1 MNDILLADQAIK
13 AVLEKYDFQT
23 VLDIGCGQGLHSK
36 IFRQHLKTVIG
47 IDASS
52 HWGTPEI
59 AADFLTHPFTEPFD
73 LVWCSHVLEHQP
85 NVQQFLHKIYAA
97 LKPGGILAITVP
109 PRKPNIVGGHV
120 SIWNAG
126 LLLYNLILAGFDCRD
141 AMVRQYD
148 YNISVIV
155 RKSHASLP
163 PLKMDAGDIE
173 VLAPYFP
180 RSLEAV
186 QDFSGDIAEL
196 QWNQTPDPRPPA
208 GQVLDA
214 HTLSIQHFTDLP
226 EAHADD
232 MDALLWSLSCAEL
245 PGDIAEF
252 GVFQGRSLRA
262 MSERQPL
269 RTVHGFDS
277 FIGLP
282 EDWVRSKE
290 STYKKGHFNTGR
302 LPLLQS
308 QHRNIHIHPGFFNA
322 SLPVWKCTLKN
333 PLALLH
339 IDVDLYSSAKY
350 VLITLNDAI
359 APGTVIVF
367 DELSDWKK
375 SGVYPEWEDGEWRA
389 LKEWMF
395 ECNRQVRVL
404 ARGAHYSAAV
414 VVAN

>member
-1 MNDILLADQAIK
+1 MAEK
-13 AVLEKYDFQT
+13 ALQTVLEKYKFKT
-23 VLDIGCGQGLHSK
+23 VLDIGCGQGLHSN
-36 IFRQHLKTVIG
+36 IFRKNLKCAIG
-47 IDASS
+47 IDAST

-59 AADFLTHPFTEPFD
+59 VADFLTHQFKEPFD
-73 LVWCSHVLEHQP
+73 MVWCSHVLEHQP
-85 NVQQFLHKIYAA
+85 NVQHFLHKVYAV

-141 AMVRQYD
+141 AMVKQYD

-180 RSLEAV
+180 HALKAT
-186 QDFSGDIAEL
+186 QDFLGDITEM
-196 QWNQTPDPRPPA
+196 QWSLTPDPRPPA

-214 HTLSIQHFTDLP
+214 STLSIQHFTDLP

-232 MDALLWSLSCAEL
+232 LDALLWCLACAEL
-245 PGDIAEF
+245 SGDVAEF

-262 MSERQPL
+262 MAEHQPL
-269 RTVHGFDS
+269 RTIHGFDS
-277 FIGLP
+277 FKGLP
-282 EDWVRSKE
+282 ENWVRSVE
-290 STYKKGHFNTGR
+290 STYEKGHFSTEM
-302 LPLLQS
+302 LPQLEES
-308 QHRNIHIHPGFFNA
+308 HHNIQIYPGFFDT
-322 SLPVWKCTLKN
+322 SLPVWKSTLQR

-339 IDVDLYSSAKY
+339 IDADLYSSAKY
-350 VLITLNDAI
+350 VLNTLNDSI
-359 APGTVIVF
+359 CPGTVIVF
-367 DELSDWKK
+367 DELSDWQK
-375 SGVYPEWEDGEWRA
+375 SGIYPQWEEGEWRA
-389 LKEWMF
+389 LKEWMH
-395 ECNRQVRVL
+395 EHNRCIRVL
-404 ARGAHYSAAV
+404 ARGAHFSGAI